1 MSKLLNYSW
10 RDDVSHAAG
19 DAFESSAKEATQF
32 THTHARFADVMI
44 VVLSV
49 YRAPSP
55 GGGGCQTQ
63 IGVSDNKVTYLT
75 DGNVSIIA
83 RYLFTQ
89 FKVSPTKLPIVLTDL
104 LSVNGVVACY
114 CEHVFVLATCH
125 Q

>member
-10 RDDVSHAAG
+10 RDVSHAAG
-19 DAFESSAKEATQF
+19 DAFESKAKEATQF
-32 THTHARFADVMI
+32 TLTVCYVMI

-83 RYLFTQ
+83 RHLFTY

>member
-1 MSKLLNYSW
+1 M
-10 RDDVSHAAG
+10 SHAAG
-19 DAFESSAKEATQF
+19 DAFESKAKEATQF
-32 THTHARFADVMI
+32 THTHTRFADVMI

-83 RYLFTQ
+83 RHLFTY